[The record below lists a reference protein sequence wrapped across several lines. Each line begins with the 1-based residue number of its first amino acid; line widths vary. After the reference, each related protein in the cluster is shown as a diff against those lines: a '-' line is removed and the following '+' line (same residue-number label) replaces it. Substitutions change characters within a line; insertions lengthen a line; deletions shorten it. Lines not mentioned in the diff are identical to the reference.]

1 MELLYFFCLNKY
13 NKINQTWNQRYAEKD
28 FAYGLLPNE
37 FLKEQL
43 EKLPKGNILLPCEG
57 EGRNA
62 VYAAQKG
69 WNVTAFDFSEA
80 GFKKAN
86 LLASQNQVTINYS
99 IADAL
104 EIMFEPESF
113 DAIAIIYAHFPEQVR
128 IQFHA
133 KIMTWLKPGGSI
145 ILEVFNPLQL
155 NNTSVGPKDVS
166 MLYTKEII
174 QHDFKKLTTKLLS
187 LESIVLNE
195 GKYHQG
201 NAEVIRYVGIK

>member
-1 MELLYFFCLNKY
+1 MKLLYFINLKHNNKM
-13 NKINQTWNQRYAEKD
+13 NQSWNQRYAEKD

-37 FLKEQL
+37 FLKEQI
-43 EKLPKGNILLPCEG
+43 EKIEKANILLPCEG

-62 VYAAQKG
+62 IYAAQNG

-80 GFKKAN
+80 GFEKAN
-86 LLASQNQVTINYS
+86 LLASQNQVTINYC

-104 EIMFEPESF
+104 EISFEPESF
-113 DAIAIIYAHFPEQVR
+113 DVIALIYAHFPEQVR
-128 IQFHA
+128 NQFHA
-133 KIMTWLKPGGSI
+133 KIITWLKPGGSI
-145 ILEVFNPLQL
+145 ILEAFNPLQL
-155 NNTSVGPKDVS
+155 NNSSGGPKDAS

-174 QHDFKKLTTKLLS
+174 QHDFKNIETKLLS

-201 NAEVIRYVGIK
+201 KADVIRFVGQK

>member
-1 MELLYFFCLNKY
+1 M
-13 NKINQTWNQRYAEKD
+13 NQTWNQRYAEKD
-28 FAYGLLPNE
+28 FAYGILPNE
-37 FLKEQL
+37 FLKEQI

-62 VYAAQKG
+62 VYAAQNG
-69 WNVTAFDFSEA
+69 WNVTAFDFSVA
-80 GFKKAN
+80 GFEKAN
-86 LLASQNQVTINYS
+86 LLANQNQVTINYS

-104 EIMFEPESF
+104 EITFEPESF
-113 DAIAIIYAHFPEQVR
+113 DAIAIIYAHFSEKAR
-128 IQFHA
+128 LKFHA
-133 KIMTWLKPGGSI
+133 KIITWLKPGGSI

-155 NNTSVGPKDVS
+155 NNTFGGPKEVS

-174 QHDFKKLTTKLLS
+174 EHDFKKLTTKLLS

>member
-1 MELLYFFCLNKY
+1 M
-13 NKINQTWNQRYAEKD
+13 NQTWNQRYAEKD

-62 VYAAQKG
+62 VFAAQNG
-69 WNVTAFDFSEA
+69 WNVTAFDFSET
-80 GFKKAN
+80 GFEKAK
-86 LLASQNQVTINYS
+86 LLANQNQVNINYS

-104 EIMFEPESF
+104 EITFEPESF
-113 DAIAIIYAHFPEQVR
+113 DAIALIYAHFPEQVR
-128 IQFHA
+128 NQFHTNL
-133 KIMTWLKPGGSI
+133 MTWLKPGGSI

-155 NNTSVGPKDVS
+155 NNSSGGPKDIT
-166 MLYTKEII
+166 MLYTKDII
-174 QHDFKKLTTKLLS
+174 EYDFKNLTTKILS
-187 LESIVLNE
+187 LNSIILNE

-201 NAEVIRYVGIK
+201 KADVIRYVGQK

>member
-1 MELLYFFCLNKY
+1 M
-13 NKINQTWNQRYAEKD
+13 NQTWNQRYAEKD

-62 VYAAQKG
+62 VYAAQNG
-69 WNVTAFDFSEA
+69 WNVTAFDFSET
-80 GFKKAN
+80 GFEKAK
-86 LLASQNQVTINYS
+86 LLAKQNQVNINYS

-104 EIMFEPESF
+104 EIIFEPESF
-113 DAIAIIYAHFPEQVR
+113 DAIALIYAHFPEQVR
-128 IQFHA
+128 NQFHTNL
-133 KIMTWLKPGGSI
+133 MTWLKPGGSI

-155 NNTSVGPKDVS
+155 NNTSGGPKDIT
-166 MLYTKEII
+166 MLYTKDII
-174 QHDFKKLTTKLLS
+174 EYDFKNLTTKILS
-187 LESIVLNE
+187 LNSIILNE

-201 NAEVIRYVGIK
+201 KADVIRYVGQK

>member
-1 MELLYFFCLNKY
+1 M
-13 NKINQTWNQRYAEKD
+13 NQTWNQRYAEKD

-62 VYAAQKG
+62 VFAAQNG
-69 WNVTAFDFSEA
+69 WNVTAFDFSET
-80 GFKKAN
+80 GFEKAK
-86 LLASQNQVTINYS
+86 LLANQNQVNINYS

-104 EIMFEPESF
+104 EITFEPESF
-113 DAIAIIYAHFPEQVR
+113 DAIALIYAHFPEQVR
-128 IQFHA
+128 NQFHTNL
-133 KIMTWLKPGGSI
+133 MTWLKPGGSI

-155 NNTSVGPKDVS
+155 NNTSGGPKDIT
-166 MLYTKEII
+166 MLYTKDII
-174 QHDFKKLTTKLLS
+174 EYDFKNLTTKILS
-187 LESIVLNE
+187 LNSIILNE

-201 NAEVIRYVGIK
+201 KADVIRYVGQK